1 MQTSFIY
8 IIGSNKPPYKVGIS
22 KNPNRRLKN
31 LQTGHPYPLQIHH
44 LIETNINKTK
54 LLETIIHRNLKFHKT
69 NGEWFDMS
77 LQNLKLQV
85 EFVLI
90 RYGEEE
96 NLSILVKERII

>member
-8 IIGSNKPPYKVGIS
+8 IIGSDKPPYKVGIS
-22 KNPNRRLKN
+22 KNPNKRLKN

-44 LIETNINKTK
+44 IVETNIIQTK
-54 LLETIIHRNLKFHKT
+54 LLETVIHRNLKFYKT
-69 NGEWFDMS
+69 NGEWFNMS

-90 RYGEEE
+90 RYGDEQ
-96 NLSILVKERII
+96 NLPMLVRERLA